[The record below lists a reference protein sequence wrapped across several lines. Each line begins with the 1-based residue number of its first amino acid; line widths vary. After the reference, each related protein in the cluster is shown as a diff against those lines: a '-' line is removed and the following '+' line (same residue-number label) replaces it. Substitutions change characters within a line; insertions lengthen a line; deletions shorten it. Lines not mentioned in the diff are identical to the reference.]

1 MQFGQLRRREV
12 ITVLAG
18 RDIAGA
24 AALVPDEAVE
34 AFGIAGTPQHCAT
47 RLRDFIEAGMD
58 EPVLGLLGKNEERKL
73 RSMSCARLA
82 RR

>member
-1 MQFGQLRRREV
+1 
-12 ITVLAG
+12 
-18 RDIAGA
+18 
-24 AALVPDEAVE
+24 
-34 AFGIAGTPQHCAT
+34 
-47 RLRDFIEAGMD
+47 LRDFIEAGMD